1 MGMED
6 SAGRRVDVGEV
17 EIDRGRGIVRAMRER
32 ERAVRLWDGRVMQNS
47 DGLNSERI
55 PECGG
60 RWCGNSSV
68 VKEGEWLVEWSGMG

>member
-6 SAGRRVDVGEV
+6 SARRKVDVGEV

-32 ERAVRLWDGRVMQNS
+32 ESRAIVGREG
-47 DGLNSERI
+47 DAGF
-55 PECGG
+55 GG
-60 RWCGNSSV
+60 RWCGNSGV